1 MFRLVIATPFYQNKG
16 RPREGPPF
24 FFETEGTESESV
36 DKRVDVHART
46 HTREE
51 HDVARMHFV
60 TLILLVANPIE

>member
-1 MFRLVIATPFYQNKG
+1 M
-16 RPREGPPF
+16 
-24 FFETEGTESESV
+24 ESEGSELESV
-36 DKRVDVHART
+36 HEGVDVHART